1 VQQRS
6 LIARDAAATT
16 AREAEAHLAAL
27 QARRQDT
34 LARQHVTSDQLQQS
48 AQADRSK
55 SVAGVAQAR
64 ATLAASRA
72 QVQVLATEREA
83 AIADLAKARGML
95 QQARAALAAAR
106 LDLERTVIR
115 APVDGTVG
123 QRALRVGH
131 YADVGTPLMAV
142 VPMAPYVV
150 ANYKETQTDR
160 IRPGQRVE
168 VSVDA
173 LGGAVLKGRVDS
185 FAPASGAQFALLP
198 PDNATGN
205 FTKIVQRIPLR
216 IVSMGAG
223 KVGRSAP
230 RHVGGDQRGHGHERG
245 AAGRSRL
252 PARLGGGAGGRGG
265 LLYGGDECACHQC
278 LAARCARVS
287 GRVLRG
293 RIVDHHRLSGG
304 RDHRHPHDRL
314 AGQRV
319 FHAAG
324 ADGGDGGF
332 VVFSILCS
340 TAPDITTMIAA
351 RALQGAFGG
360 VLIPLSLQIIVT
372 ELPASKH
379 PFGMALFAVSNNVA
393 QAAGPSLGAG

>member
-1 VQQRS
+1 MTETIPSSSSARRRLLVLAASGAAAVGALAFGVHWWTQGRFLVETDNAYVRADVVTIAPRVAGMIVAVAVADNQRVRAGDILARIDDRDYRMKVEQAQGALAETEAGVAEGQARIANLDARAVQQRS

-48 AQADRSK
+48 AEADRSK
-55 SVAGVAQAR
+55 SVAGVVQAR

-185 FAPASGAQFALLP
+185 FAPASGAQ
-198 PDNATGN
+198 
-205 FTKIVQRIPLR
+205 LR
-216 IVSMGAG
+216 CCRRTMPRAISP
-223 KVGRSAP
+223 RSSSAF
-230 RHVGGDQRGHGHERG
+230 RCGSFRWGQ
-245 AAGRSRL
+245 
-252 PARLGGGAGGRGG
+252 ARL
-265 LLYGGDECACHQC
+265 DD
-278 LAARCARVS
+278 
-287 GRVLRG
+287 LRPG
-293 RIVDHHRLSGG
+293 MSVETSVDTR
-304 RDHRHPHDRL
+304 P
-314 AGQRV
+314 
-319 FHAAG
+319 
-324 ADGGDGGF
+324 
-332 VVFSILCS
+332 
-340 TAPDITTMIAA
+340 
-351 RALQGAFGG
+351 
-360 VLIPLSLQIIVT
+360 
-372 ELPASKH
+372 
-379 PFGMALFAVSNNVA
+379 
-393 QAAGPSLGAG
+393 

>member
-216 IVSMGAG
+216 I
-223 KVGRSAP
+223 RF
-230 RHVGGDQRGHGHERG
+230 D
-245 AAGRSRL
+245 
-252 PARLGGGAGGRGG
+252 GGRQGWTI
-265 LLYGGDECACHQC
+265 CA
-278 LAARCARVS
+278 
-287 GRVLRG
+287 
-293 RIVDHHRLSGG
+293 
-304 RDHRHPHDRL
+304 
-314 AGQRV
+314 
-319 FHAAG
+319 
-324 ADGGDGGF
+324 
-332 VVFSILCS
+332 
-340 TAPDITTMIAA
+340 
-351 RALQGAFGG
+351 
-360 VLIPLSLQIIVT
+360 
-372 ELPASKH
+372 PACRWR
-379 PFGMALFAVSNNVA
+379 PAWTR
-393 QAAGPSLGAG
+393 P

>member
-1 VQQRS
+1 MTDTIPSSRKRRLLVLAAGGVAAVGALVFGVHWWTLGRFQIETDNAYVRADVVTIAPRVGGMIVAVEVADNQRVRAGDILARIDDRDYRMKVEQAQGALIEAEAGVAEGQARIANLGARSVQQRS
-6 LIARDAAATT
+6 LIARDAAATR

-27 QARRQDT
+27 QAQRQDT

-55 SVAGVAQAR
+55 SAAGVVQAR

-83 AIADLAKARGML
+83 AIASLAKARGML
-95 QQARAALAAAR
+95 QQARAALAAAK

-123 QRALRVGH
+123 QRVLRVGH

-160 IRPGQRVE
+160 IRPGQNVE
-168 VSVDA
+168 VAVDA
-173 LGGAVLKGRVDS
+173 LGGTVLKGRVDS

-216 IVSMGAG
+216 IRFDAG
-223 KVGRSAP
+223 
-230 RHVGGDQRGHGHERG
+230 Q
-245 AAGRSRL
+245 
-252 PARLGGGAGGRGG
+252 ARLA
-265 LLYGGDECACHQC
+265 D
-278 LAARCARVS
+278 
-287 GRVLRG
+287 LRPG
-293 RIVDHHRLSGG
+293 MSVETSVDTR
-304 RDHRHPHDRL
+304 P
-314 AGQRV
+314 
-319 FHAAG
+319 
-324 ADGGDGGF
+324 
-332 VVFSILCS
+332 
-340 TAPDITTMIAA
+340 
-351 RALQGAFGG
+351 
-360 VLIPLSLQIIVT
+360 
-372 ELPASKH
+372 
-379 PFGMALFAVSNNVA
+379 
-393 QAAGPSLGAG
+393 